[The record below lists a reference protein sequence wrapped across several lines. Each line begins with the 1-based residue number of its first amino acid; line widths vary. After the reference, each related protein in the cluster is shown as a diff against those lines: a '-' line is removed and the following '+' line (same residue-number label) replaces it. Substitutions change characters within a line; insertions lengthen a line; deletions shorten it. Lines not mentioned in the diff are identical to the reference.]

1 MLFANQTSVLF
12 TCALLSRTWLLFAI
26 AASSRQTGGDILSL
40 LYPEHRWFYLG
51 LAIGALPL
59 SRLLLPRLWAKVSE
73 KIQLWGLLLILVA
86 DISLQV
92 HAINLNHWR
101 FELLNAITLWL
112 SLLLGFILLK
122 AALSK
127 QPTLAK

>member
-1 MLFANQTSVLF
+1 M
-12 TCALLSRTWLLFAI
+12 
-26 AASSRQTGGDILSL
+26 
-40 LYPEHRWFYLG
+40 
-51 LAIGALPL
+51 GALPL